1 MALAAMT
8 FKFWTDSNLTVAFS
22 NLFQLQRYTDLSD
35 GAQDFVLYF
44 GSDQPT
50 GDRQCLAVSNP
61 GVDNITLTPTD
72 NLAAWQASHAYVVGD
87 RIEPTTPNTYS
98 YQCTVAGTSAASEPT
113 WPTTPLG
120 STVTSGGAT
129 FTLLAKKHPTTEI
142 KLALSSI
149 GLDSAVAGAA
159 LNLGTQILS
168 GSANAVPVYFRFT
181 NTVVTVSDDTG
192 YPELSIDVNSIKEVV
207 V

>member
-1 MALAAMT
+1 MT

-22 NLFQLQRYTDLSD
+22 NLFQLRRYTDLSD
-35 GAQDFVLYF
+35 GAKDFVLYF
-44 GSDQPT
+44 GSGQPT
-50 GDRQCLAVSNP
+50 GARQCLAVSNP

-72 NLAAWQASHAYVVGD
+72 NLAAWQASHAYVVGN

-98 YQCTVAGTSAASEPT
+98 YQCTVAGTSGASEPT

-168 GSANAVPVYFRFT
+168 GSTNAIPVYFRFT
-181 NTVVTVSDDTG
+181 NTVTTVSDDTG
-192 YPELSIDVNSIKEVV
+192 YPELSINVNSIKEVV